1 MELAPVSFQKERNYV
16 KCNCKSRTD
25 SSSRTECCIHQ
36 YPRKIRRCGCSS
48 GWLNHIE
55 GSGIFTITNRTN
67 LPIAVELQFNGNVT
81 AAAAG
86 ATVLTLKLNGEA
98 VGGTEMDYTV
108 VTANTYQN
116 VSADTLI
123 PVPAGTSLT
132 VSVGN
137 ISTTEV
143 LVKDANLIIKKL
155 RRG

>member
-1 MELAPVSFQKERNYV
+1 MLNVINVPAQEIAANQNVIFNATRV
-16 KCNCKSRTD
+16 KS
-25 SSSRTECCIHQ
+25 
-36 YPRKIRRCGCSS
+36 RRCGCQS

-55 GSGIFTITNRTN
+55 GSGLFTITNRGN
-67 LPIAVELQFNGNVT
+67 QPMAVELQFNANVT
-81 AAAAG
+81 ASAAG
-86 ATVLTLKLNGEA
+86 ATALALKLNGEN

-108 VTANTYQN
+108 VTADVYQN

-137 ISTTEV
+137 ISAGAV

-155 RRG
+155 S

>member
-1 MELAPVSFQKERNYV
+1 MLNVIAKAEQTVAAGQNVVFTNTRV
-16 KCNCKSRTD
+16 KS
-25 SSSRTECCIHQ
+25 
-36 YPRKIRRCGCSS
+36 RRCGCSS

-137 ISTTEV
+137 ISTSEV
-143 LVKDANLIIKKL
+143 LVKDANLIIKKVA
-155 RRG
+155 